1 MRSPLEFGVG
11 LAKGS
16 RSLFTHTIGGVA
28 ESLSAIGF
36 TIGKGTCA
44 APAASVMIG
53 RRFLAADHWA

>member
-36 TIGKGTCA
+36 TVGKGMCA
-44 APAASVMIG
+44 APG
-53 RRFLAADHWA
+53 LCRQYDHWA